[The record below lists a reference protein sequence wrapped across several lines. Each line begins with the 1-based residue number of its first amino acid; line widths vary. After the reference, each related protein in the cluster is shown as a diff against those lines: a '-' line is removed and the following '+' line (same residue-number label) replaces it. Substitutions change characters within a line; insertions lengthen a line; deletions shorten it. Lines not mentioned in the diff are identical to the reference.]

1 MVAFAINNSQLVQP
15 IIRESI
21 SRGVQGINQAL
32 ANAPLPTV
40 ALVGGIAGGIQSGNI
55 EGALQGAAGAVFGSI
70 SGQLA
75 GAAGALQGISNP
87 AAFVEN
93 LGFVSPA
100 TLAAGNIP
108 AVAGL
113 RVPGG
118 NFGAPA
124 GSSSV
129 TNTYAGGTNATNPA
143 EVRTEIQ
150 DATTNTVDYIKD
162 SFLQGLQGGLSSIAG
177 SALGGILGKLPG
189 VMSNLLSSTGLS
201 GALGSA
207 LGAIDGA
214 IGNALGAVS
223 GALGDM
229 AGKLAGGLGAAISGI
244 PGVGPVFDQFSRG
257 VGDFTKNLTG
267 ALNGLPPDLQKVLGG
282 AAARVG
288 ANLAGKIFNKPR
300 ITNKASKQ
308 IAKDII
314 FNENPVGQLN
324 NMANLAKQIDRK
336 TFKTTNDPTF
346 AKMATACKKCAK
358 TFGTKLVKK
367 NNGYGISI
375 EEKAKEDTILGI
387 VVDGQ
392 VFKIGSYDF
401 DRIVELNPSN
411 RSAELLKLPS
421 ESQAAFNY
429 MTAG

>member
-1 MVAFAINNSQLVQP
+1 MVAFAINNSQLVDP

-21 SRGVQGINQAL
+21 SRGVQGINQAI

-40 ALVGGIAGGIQSGNI
+40 ALVGGIAGGIAEGNL
-55 EGALQGAAGAVFGSI
+55 EGALQGAAGAVFGT
-70 SGQLA
+70 LA
-75 GAAGALQGISNP
+75 GKLAGNS

-100 TLAAGNIP
+100 TLAAGNTPQI
-108 AVAGL
+108 AAQRTGNNAAGEEANDADEEKEEE
-113 RVPGG
+113 V
-118 NFGAPA
+118 
-124 GSSSV
+124 V
-129 TNTYAGGTNATNPA
+129 VDTYAGGTNAANPA

-150 DATTNTVDYIKD
+150 DTTTNAVEYIAD
-162 SFLQGLQGGLSSIAG
+162 SFLQGVQGGLSSIAG
-177 SALGGILGKLPG
+177 SFLGGLLGKLPG
-189 VMSNLLSSTGLS
+189 VMGDLLSSTGLS

-229 AGKLAGGLGAAISGI
+229 AGKLASGLGAAISGI

-257 VGDFTKNLTG
+257 IGDFAKNLSG
-267 ALNGLPPDLQKVLGG
+267 AVNGLPTGLQDILSG
-282 AAARVG
+282 AAANVG
-288 ANLAGKIFNKPR
+288 ANLVGKIFNKPN
-300 ITNKASKQ
+300 ITSKAGKQ
-308 IAKDII
+308 IARDII

-324 NMANLAKQIDRK
+324 NMASLAKQIDKK
-336 TFKTTNDPTF
+336 TFGTTNDPAF
-346 AKMATACKKCAK
+346 ANMATACKRCAK
-358 TFGTKLVKK
+358 KFRTKLVKK
-367 NNGYGISI
+367 NNGFGVSV

-392 VFKIGSYDF
+392 VFKIGSFEF

-411 RSAELLKLPS
+411 RQTELLKLPA
-421 ESQAAFNY
+421 ETQAAFRY
-429 MTAG
+429 ITAG

>member
-1 MVAFAINNSQLVQP
+1 MVAFAINNSQLVDP

-21 SRGVQGINQAL
+21 SRGVQGINQAI

-40 ALVGGIAGGIQSGNI
+40 ALVGGIAGGIADGNL
-55 EGALQGAAGAVFGSI
+55 EGALQGAAGAVFGT
-70 SGQLA
+70 LA
-75 GAAGALQGISNP
+75 GKLAGNS

-100 TLAAGNIP
+100 ILAAGNTPEI
-108 AVAGL
+108 AAQRTGNNAAGEEANNADEEDEED
-113 RVPGG
+113 V
-118 NFGAPA
+118 
-124 GSSSV
+124 V
-129 TNTYAGGTNATNPA
+129 VDTYAGGTNAANPT

-150 DATTNTVDYIKD
+150 DTTTNAVEYIAD
-162 SFLQGLQGGLSSIAG
+162 SFLQGVQGGLSSIAG
-177 SALGGILGKLPG
+177 SFLGGLLGKLPG
-189 VMSNLLSSTGLS
+189 VMGDLLSSTGLS

-229 AGKLAGGLGAAISGI
+229 AGKLASGLGAAISGI

-257 VGDFTKNLTG
+257 IGDFAKNLSG
-267 ALNGLPPDLQKVLGG
+267 AVNGLPTGLQDVLSG
-282 AAARVG
+282 AAANVG
-288 ANLAGKIFNKPR
+288 ANLVGKIFNKPN
-300 ITNKASKQ
+300 ITSKAGKQ
-308 IAKDII
+308 IARDII

-324 NMANLAKQIDRK
+324 NMASLAKQIDKK
-336 TFKTTNDPTF
+336 TFGTTNDPAF
-346 AKMATACKKCAK
+346 ANMATACKRCAK
-358 TFGTKLVKK
+358 KFRTKLVKK
-367 NNGYGISI
+367 NNGFGVSV

-392 VFKIGSYDF
+392 VFKIGSFEF

-411 RSAELLKLPS
+411 RQTELLKLPA
-421 ESQAAFNY
+421 ETQAAFRY

>member
-1 MVAFAINNSQLVQP
+1 MVAFAINNSQLVDP

-21 SRGVQGINQAL
+21 SRGVQGINQAI

-40 ALVGGIAGGIQSGNI
+40 ALVGGIAGGIAEGNLQ
-55 EGALQGAAGAVFGSI
+55 GALQGAAGAVFGT
-70 SGQLA
+70 LA
-75 GAAGALQGISNP
+75 GKLAGNS

-100 TLAAGNIP
+100 ILAAGNTPEI
-108 AVAGL
+108 AAQRTGNNAAGEEANNADEENEEE
-113 RVPGG
+113 V
-118 NFGAPA
+118 
-124 GSSSV
+124 V
-129 TNTYAGGTNATNPA
+129 VDTYAGGTNAANPA

-150 DATTNTVDYIKD
+150 DTTTNAVEYIAD
-162 SFLQGLQGGLSSIAG
+162 SFLQGVQGGLSSIAG
-177 SALGGILGKLPG
+177 SFLGGLLGKLPG
-189 VMSNLLSSTGLS
+189 VMGDLLSSTGLS

-229 AGKLAGGLGAAISGI
+229 AGKLANGLGAAISGI

-257 VGDFTKNLTG
+257 IGDFAKNLSG
-267 ALNGLPPDLQKVLGG
+267 AVNGLPTGLQDILSG
-282 AAARVG
+282 AAANVG
-288 ANLAGKIFNKPR
+288 ANLVGKIFNKPN
-300 ITNKASKQ
+300 ITSKAGKQ

-324 NMANLAKQIDRK
+324 SMASLAKQIDKK
-336 TFKTTNDPTF
+336 TFKTTNDPAF
-346 AKMATACKKCAK
+346 ANMATACKRCAK
-358 TFGTKLVKK
+358 KFRTKLVKK
-367 NNGYGISI
+367 NNGFGVSV

-411 RSAELLKLPS
+411 RSTELLKLPA

>member
-1 MVAFAINNSQLVQP
+1 MAAFAINNSQLTDPV
-15 IIRESI
+15 IRESI

-70 SGQLA
+70 SLQLA
-75 GAAGALQGISNP
+75 GAAGTLQGISNP

-100 TLAAGNIP
+100 TLAAGNTP
-108 AVAGL
+108 ATAAQRTGNNSAGEEDDE
-113 RVPGG
+113 V
-118 NFGAPA
+118 
-124 GSSSV
+124 V
-129 TNTYAGGTNATNPA
+129 VDTYAGGTNAANPA

-189 VMSNLLSSTGLS
+189 VMGDLLSSTGLS

-214 IGNALGAVS
+214 IGNAIGAVS

-257 VGDFTKNLTG
+257 VGDFTKNLSG
-267 ALNGLPPDLQKVLGG
+267 ALNSLPPDLQKVLGG
-282 AAARVG
+282 AAAQVG
-288 ANLAGKIFNKPR
+288 ANLVGKIFNKPR
-300 ITNKASKQ
+300 VTSKAGKQ

-314 FNENPVGQLN
+314 FNDNPVGQLN
-324 NMANLAKQIDRK
+324 NMASLAKQIDKK

-346 AKMATACKKCAK
+346 ANVATACKRCAK
-358 TFGTKLVKK
+358 KFGTKLVKK

-411 RSAELLKLPS
+411 RSAELIKLPA

-429 MTAG
+429 MIAR

>member
-1 MVAFAINNSQLVQP
+1 MAAFAINNSQLTDPV
-15 IIRESI
+15 IRESI

-100 TLAAGNIP
+100 TLAAGNTP
-108 AVAGL
+108 ATAAQRTGNAA
-113 RVPGG
+113 PGEEDDE
-118 NFGAPA
+118 
-124 GSSSV
+124 V
-129 TNTYAGGTNATNPA
+129 VVDTYAGGTNAANPA

-150 DATTNTVDYIKD
+150 DATSNTVDYIKD

-177 SALGGILGKLPG
+177 SFLGGILGKLPS
-189 VMSNLLSSTGLS
+189 VMGDLLSSTGLS

-229 AGKLAGGLGAAISGI
+229 AGKLASGLGAAISSI

-257 VGDFTKNLTG
+257 VGDFTKNLSG
-267 ALNGLPPDLQKVLGG
+267 ALNGLPTDLQKVLGG
-282 AAARVG
+282 AAANVG
-288 ANLAGKIFNKPR
+288 ANLVGKIFNKPK
-300 ITNKASKQ
+300 ITSKAGKQ
-308 IAKDII
+308 IANDII
-314 FNENPVGQLN
+314 FNDNPVGQLN
-324 NMANLAKQIDRK
+324 NMANLAKQIDKK

-346 AKMATACKKCAK
+346 ANMATACKRCAK
-358 TFGTKLVKK
+358 KFGTKLVKK
-367 NNGYGISI
+367 KNGFGISI

-387 VVDGQ
+387 VVNGQ
-392 VFKIGSYDF
+392 IFKIGSYDF

-411 RSAELLKLPS
+411 RSAELLKLPA

>member
-1 MVAFAINNSQLVQP
+1 MVAFAINNSQLVDP

-21 SRGVQGINQAL
+21 SRGVQGINQAI

-40 ALVGGIAGGIQSGNI
+40 ALVGGIAGGIAEGNL
-55 EGALQGAAGAVFGSI
+55 EGALQGAAGAVFGTL
-70 SGQLA
+70 SGKLA
-75 GAAGALQGISNP
+75 GNS

-100 TLAAGNIP
+100 TLAAGNTPQI
-108 AVAGL
+108 AAQ
-113 RVPGG
+113 RTG
-118 NFGAPA
+118 NNADEEKEKE
-124 GSSSV
+124 V
-129 TNTYAGGTNATNPA
+129 VVDTYAGGTNAANPA

-150 DATTNTVDYIKD
+150 DTTTNAVEYIAD
-162 SFLQGLQGGLSSIAG
+162 SFLQGVQGGLSSIAG
-177 SALGGILGKLPG
+177 SFLGGLLGKLPG
-189 VMSNLLSSTGLS
+189 VMGDLLSSTGLS

-257 VGDFTKNLTG
+257 IGDFAKNLSG
-267 ALNGLPPDLQKVLGG
+267 AVNGLPTGLQDVLSG
-282 AAARVG
+282 AAANVG
-288 ANLAGKIFNKPR
+288 ANLVGKIFNKPN
-300 ITNKASKQ
+300 ITSKAGKQ

-324 NMANLAKQIDRK
+324 NMASLAKQIDKK
-336 TFKTTNDPTF
+336 TFGTTNDPAF
-346 AKMATACKKCAK
+346 ANMATACKRCAK
-358 TFGTKLVKK
+358 KFRTKLVKK
-367 NNGYGISI
+367 NNGFGVSV

-392 VFKIGSYDF
+392 VFKIGSFEF
-401 DRIVELNPSN
+401 DRIIELNPSN
-411 RSAELLKLPS
+411 RQTELLKLPA
-421 ESQAAFNY
+421 ETQAAFRY

>member
-1 MVAFAINNSQLVQP
+1 MAAFAINNSQLTDPV
-15 IIRESI
+15 IRESI

-100 TLAAGNIP
+100 TLAAGNTP
-108 AVAGL
+108 ATAAQRTGNAA
-113 RVPGG
+113 PGEEDEI
-118 NFGAPA
+118 
-124 GSSSV
+124 V
-129 TNTYAGGTNATNPA
+129 VDTYAGGTNADNPA

-150 DATTNTVDYIKD
+150 DATSNTVDYIKD

-177 SALGGILGKLPG
+177 SFLGGILGKLPS
-189 VMSNLLSSTGLS
+189 VMGDLLSSTGLS

-229 AGKLAGGLGAAISGI
+229 AGKLASGLGAAISGI

-257 VGDFTKNLTG
+257 VGDFTKNLSG
-267 ALNGLPPDLQKVLGG
+267 ALNGLPTDLQKVLGG
-282 AAARVG
+282 AAANVG
-288 ANLAGKIFNKPR
+288 ANLVGKIFNKPK
-300 ITNKASKQ
+300 ITSKAGKQ
-308 IAKDII
+308 IANDII
-314 FNENPVGQLN
+314 FNDNPVGQLN
-324 NMANLAKQIDRK
+324 NMANLAKQIDKK

-346 AKMATACKKCAK
+346 ANMATACKRCAK
-358 TFGTKLVKK
+358 KFGTKLVKK
-367 NNGYGISI
+367 KNGFGISI

-387 VVDGQ
+387 VVNGQ
-392 VFKIGSYDF
+392 IFKIGSYDF

-411 RSAELLKLPS
+411 RQAELLKLPA

>member
-1 MVAFAINNSQLVQP
+1 MVAFAINNSQLVDP

-21 SRGVQGINQAL
+21 SRGVQGINQAI

-40 ALVGGIAGGIQSGNI
+40 ALVGGIAGGIAEGNL
-55 EGALQGAAGAVFGSI
+55 EGALQGAAGAVFGT
-70 SGQLA
+70 LA
-75 GAAGALQGISNP
+75 GKLAGNS

-100 TLAAGNIP
+100 TLAAGNTPQI
-108 AVAGL
+108 AAQRTGNNAAGKEANNADKEKKEE
-113 RVPGG
+113 V
-118 NFGAPA
+118 
-124 GSSSV
+124 V
-129 TNTYAGGTNATNPA
+129 VDTYAGGTNAANPA

-150 DATTNTVDYIKD
+150 DTTTNAVEYIAD
-162 SFLQGLQGGLSSIAG
+162 SFLQGVQGGLSSIAG
-177 SALGGILGKLPG
+177 SFLGGLLGKLPG
-189 VMSNLLSSTGLS
+189 VMGDLLSSTGLS

-229 AGKLAGGLGAAISGI
+229 AGKLASGLGAAISGI

-257 VGDFTKNLTG
+257 IGDFAKNLSG
-267 ALNGLPPDLQKVLGG
+267 AVNGLPTGLQDILSG
-282 AAARVG
+282 AAANVG
-288 ANLAGKIFNKPR
+288 ANLVGKIFNKPN
-300 ITNKASKQ
+300 ITSKAGKQ
-308 IAKDII
+308 IARDII

-324 NMANLAKQIDRK
+324 NMASLAKQIDKK
-336 TFKTTNDPTF
+336 TFGTTNDPAF
-346 AKMATACKKCAK
+346 ANMATACKRCAK
-358 TFGTKLVKK
+358 KFRTKLVKK
-367 NNGYGISI
+367 NNGFGVSV

-392 VFKIGSYDF
+392 VFKIGSFEF

-411 RSAELLKLPS
+411 RQTELLKLPA
-421 ESQAAFNY
+421 ETQAAFRY
-429 MTAG
+429 ITAG

>member
-1 MVAFAINNSQLVQP
+1 MVAFAINNSQLTEP
-15 IIRESI
+15 IVRESI

-40 ALVGGIAGGIQSGNI
+40 ALVGGIAGGIAEGNLQ
-55 EGALQGAAGAVFGSI
+55 GALQGAAGAVFGT
-70 SGQLA
+70 LA
-75 GAAGALQGISNP
+75 GKLAGNS

-100 TLAAGNIP
+100 ILAAGNTPEI
-108 AVAGL
+108 AAQRTGNNAAGEEANNADEENEEE
-113 RVPGG
+113 V
-118 NFGAPA
+118 
-124 GSSSV
+124 V
-129 TNTYAGGTNATNPA
+129 VDTYAGGTNAANPA

-150 DATTNTVDYIKD
+150 DTTTNAVEYIAD
-162 SFLQGLQGGLSSIAG
+162 SFLQGVQGGLSSIAG
-177 SALGGILGKLPG
+177 SFLGGLLGKLPG
-189 VMSNLLSSTGLS
+189 VMGDLLSSTGLS

-229 AGKLAGGLGAAISGI
+229 AGKLANGLGAAISGI

-257 VGDFTKNLTG
+257 IGDFAKNLSG
-267 ALNGLPPDLQKVLGG
+267 AVNGLPTGLQDILSG
-282 AAARVG
+282 AAANVG
-288 ANLAGKIFNKPR
+288 ANLVGKIFNKPN
-300 ITNKASKQ
+300 ITSKAGKQ

-324 NMANLAKQIDRK
+324 SMASLAKQIDKK
-336 TFKTTNDPTF
+336 TFKTTNDPAF
-346 AKMATACKKCAK
+346 ANMATACKRCAK
-358 TFGTKLVKK
+358 KFRTKLVKK
-367 NNGYGISI
+367 NNGFGVSV
-375 EEKAKEDTILGI
+375 EEKAKENTILGI

-411 RSAELLKLPS
+411 RSTELLKLPA

>member
-15 IIRESI
+15 IVRESI
-21 SRGVQGINQAL
+21 SRGAQGINQAL
-32 ANAPLPTV
+32 ANTPLPTV

-70 SGQLA
+70 SSQLA
-75 GAAGALQGISNP
+75 GAAGTLQGISNP

-100 TLAAGNIP
+100 TLAAGNTP
-108 AVAGL
+108 ATAAQ
-113 RVPGG
+113 RTG
-118 NFGAPA
+118 NT
-124 GSSSV
+124 SSEEEV
-129 TNTYAGGTNATNPA
+129 VVDTYAGGTNAANPA

-177 SALGGILGKLPG
+177 SFLGGILGKLPS
-189 VMSNLLSSTGLS
+189 VMGDLLSSTGLS

-229 AGKLAGGLGAAISGI
+229 AGKLASGLGAAISGI

-257 VGDFTKNLTG
+257 VGDFTKNLSG

-282 AAARVG
+282 AAANVG
-288 ANLAGKIFNKPR
+288 ANLVGKIFNKPK
-300 ITNKASKQ
+300 ITSKAGKQ
-308 IAKDII
+308 IANDII
-314 FNENPVGQLN
+314 FNDNPVGQLN
-324 NMANLAKQIDRK
+324 NMANLAKQIDKK
-336 TFKTTNDPTF
+336 TFKTTNDPAF
-346 AKMATACKKCAK
+346 ANMATACKRCAK
-358 TFGTKLVKK
+358 KFGTKLVKK
-367 NNGYGISI
+367 KNGFGISI

-387 VVDGQ
+387 VVNGQ
-392 VFKIGSYDF
+392 IFKIGSYDF

-411 RSAELLKLPS
+411 RSA
-421 ESQAAFNY
+421 
-429 MTAG
+429 

>member
-1 MVAFAINNSQLVQP
+1 MVAFAINNSQLVDP

-21 SRGVQGINQAL
+21 SRGVQGINQAI

-40 ALVGGIAGGIQSGNI
+40 ALVGGIAGGIAEGNL
-55 EGALQGAAGAVFGSI
+55 EGALQGAAGAVFGT
-70 SGQLA
+70 LA
-75 GAAGALQGISNP
+75 GKLAGNS

-100 TLAAGNIP
+100 TLAAGNTPQI
-108 AVAGL
+108 AAQRTGNNAAGKEANNADKEKKEE
-113 RVPGG
+113 V
-118 NFGAPA
+118 
-124 GSSSV
+124 V
-129 TNTYAGGTNATNPA
+129 VDTYAGGTNAANPA

-150 DATTNTVDYIKD
+150 DTTTNAVEYIAD
-162 SFLQGLQGGLSSIAG
+162 SFLQGVQGGLSSIAG
-177 SALGGILGKLPG
+177 SFLGGLLGKLPG
-189 VMSNLLSSTGLS
+189 VMGDLLSSTGLS

-229 AGKLAGGLGAAISGI
+229 AGKLASGLGAAISGI

-257 VGDFTKNLTG
+257 IGDFTKNLSG
-267 ALNGLPPDLQKVLGG
+267 AVNGLPTGLQDILSG
-282 AAARVG
+282 AAANVG
-288 ANLAGKIFNKPR
+288 ANLVGKIFNKPN
-300 ITNKASKQ
+300 ITSKAGKQ
-308 IAKDII
+308 IARDII

-324 NMANLAKQIDRK
+324 NMASLAKQIDKK
-336 TFKTTNDPTF
+336 TFGTTNDPAF
-346 AKMATACKKCAK
+346 ANMATACKRCAK
-358 TFGTKLVKK
+358 KFRTKLVKK
-367 NNGYGISI
+367 NNGFGVSV

-392 VFKIGSYDF
+392 VFKIGSFEF

-411 RSAELLKLPS
+411 RQTELLKLPA
-421 ESQAAFNY
+421 ETQAAFRY
-429 MTAG
+429 ITAG

>member
-1 MVAFAINNSQLVQP
+1 MVAFAINNSELVDP

-21 SRGVQGINQAL
+21 SRGVQGINQAI

-40 ALVGGIAGGIQSGNI
+40 ALIGGIAGGIAEGNL
-55 EGALQGAAGAVFGSI
+55 EGALQGAAGAVFGT
-70 SGQLA
+70 LA
-75 GAAGALQGISNP
+75 GKLAGNS

-100 TLAAGNIP
+100 ILAAGNTPEI
-108 AVAGL
+108 AAQRTGNNAAGEEANNADEENEE
-113 RVPGG
+113 V
-118 NFGAPA
+118 
-124 GSSSV
+124 V
-129 TNTYAGGTNATNPA
+129 VDTYAGGTNAANPA

-150 DATTNTVDYIKD
+150 DTTTNAVEYIAD
-162 SFLQGLQGGLSSIAG
+162 SFLQGVQGGLSSIAG
-177 SALGGILGKLPG
+177 SFLGGLLGKLPS
-189 VMSNLLSSTGLS
+189 VMGDLLSSTGLS

-229 AGKLAGGLGAAISGI
+229 AGKLANGLGAAISGI

-257 VGDFTKNLTG
+257 IGDFAKNLSG
-267 ALNGLPPDLQKVLGG
+267 AVNGLPTGLQDILSG
-282 AAARVG
+282 AAANVG
-288 ANLAGKIFNKPR
+288 ANLVGKIFNKPN
-300 ITNKASKQ
+300 ITSKAGKQ

-324 NMANLAKQIDRK
+324 SMASLAKQIDKK
-336 TFKTTNDPTF
+336 TFKTTNDPAF
-346 AKMATACKKCAK
+346 ANMATACKRCAK
-358 TFGTKLVKK
+358 KFRTKLVKK
-367 NNGYGISI
+367 NNGFGVSV

-411 RSAELLKLPS
+411 RSTELLKLPA

>member
-1 MVAFAINNSQLVQP
+1 MVAFAINNSQLVDP

-21 SRGVQGINQAL
+21 SRGVQGINQAI

-40 ALVGGIAGGIQSGNI
+40 ALVGGIAGGIAEGNL
-55 EGALQGAAGAVFGSI
+55 EGALQGAAGAVFGT
-70 SGQLA
+70 LA
-75 GAAGALQGISNP
+75 GKLAGNS

-93 LGFVSPA
+93 LGFVSP
-100 TLAAGNIP
+100 TILAAGNTPEI
-108 AVAGL
+108 AAKRTGNNAAGEE
-113 RVPGG
+113 V
-118 NFGAPA
+118 
-124 GSSSV
+124 V
-129 TNTYAGGTNATNPA
+129 VDTYAGGTNAANPA

-150 DATTNTVDYIKD
+150 DTTTNAVEYIAD
-162 SFLQGLQGGLSSIAG
+162 SFLQGVQGGLSSIAG
-177 SALGGILGKLPG
+177 SFLGGLLGKLPG
-189 VMSNLLSSTGLS
+189 VMGDLLSSTGLS

-229 AGKLAGGLGAAISGI
+229 AGKLASGLGAAISGI

-257 VGDFTKNLTG
+257 IGDFTKNLSG
-267 ALNGLPPDLQKVLGG
+267 AVNGLPTGLQDILSG
-282 AAARVG
+282 AAANVG
-288 ANLAGKIFNKPR
+288 ANLVGKIFNKPN
-300 ITNKASKQ
+300 ITSKAGKQ

-314 FNENPVGQLN
+314 FKENPVGQLN
-324 NMANLAKQIDRK
+324 NMASLAKQIDKK
-336 TFKTTNDPTF
+336 TFKTTNDPAF
-346 AKMATACKKCAK
+346 ANMATACKRCAK
-358 TFGTKLVKK
+358 KFRTKLVKK
-367 NNGYGISI
+367 NNGFGVSV

-411 RSAELLKLPS
+411 RSTELLKLPA

-429 MTAG
+429 MTVG